1 MVVREGGTDCILPWE
16 SSLQEPVW
24 KFFLTLLEREMHLIS
39 DLSEPKIVKFKGSLK
54 FL

>member
-1 MVVREGGTDCILPWE
+1 MVVKDGGGGCIFPWE

-24 KFFLTLLEREMHLIS
+24 KFFLTLLEREIHLIS
-39 DLSEPKIVKFKGSLK
+39 DLSGPKIVKFKGPLK